1 MSIGENT
8 INGVYH
14 MVNGKID
21 IPTTWEC
28 QLKIRNVNGNV
39 IMNFQ
44 DPLYLETK
52 EHHEGDIGMGLEM
65 VSRSKLFSYTVQPA
79 QNIYPPVNWKR

>member
-1 MSIGENT
+1 MGMSIGENM

-21 IPTTWEC
+21 IPTKWEC

-39 IMNFQ
+39 IKNFQ
-44 DPLYLETK
+44 
-52 EHHEGDIGMGLEM
+52 HHDGDVGIGLEM
-65 VSRSKLFSYTVQPA
+65 ISRSKMFSYTVQRA
-79 QNIYPPVNWKR
+79 QNIYPPVSWKR